1 MSLLDKRANGV
12 LMSIS
17 SLPGNTG
24 IGTMGKNAF
33 AFIDFLKNTLQT
45 YWQILPIGPTSYGDS
60 PYQSFST
67 FAGNPYFIDLE
78 LLAQEGFLSKS
89 DYESVKWTYNENYVD
104 YGLLYIERNKIF
116 AKLQANFEK
125 NIPADFES
133 FCSAN
138 SFWLEDYS
146 LFMSIKDAHNGISF
160 SDWEE
165 DIIRRRPEALKAWTE
180 KCQNRIFYY
189 KMLQYLFYKQYYSLK
204 KYANDNGI
212 KIIGDIPIYVAADS
226 ADVWSSPEQFMLD
239 ENFKP
244 IDVAGCPPDAFSADG
259 QLWGNPVYNWE
270 YMKKDNYSW
279 WKKRLE
285 VSLKNYDVVRIDH
298 FRGFDSFYCIPFG
311 SKNAQNGVWRQGP
324 GADLFNEIKKAFGGQ
339 DLSIIAE
346 DLGFLT
352 DSVRQMLKD
361 VGFPGMRV
369 LQFGF
374 DSRDP
379 ATEYLPM
386 CYVNNCVVYTGTH
399 DNNTIKGWSGEVSKE
414 DLNFCLDFLRTD
426 IDNLPKTMML
436 AAMESVANTCI
447 LTMQDLIGCG
457 SEARMNEPSTVGKN
471 WKWRMTDVQW
481 NSDISEFLRK
491 YTVLYQRARS

>member
-138 SFWLEDYS
+138 SFWLEDHS

-165 DIIRRRPEALKAWTE
+165 DIIRRRPEALKSWTE

-212 KIIGDIPIYVAADS
+212 KIIRDIPI
-226 ADVWSSPEQFMLD
+226 
-239 ENFKP
+239 
-244 IDVAGCPPDAFSADG
+244 
-259 QLWGNPVYNWE
+259 
-270 YMKKDNYSW
+270 
-279 WKKRLE
+279 
-285 VSLKNYDVVRIDH
+285 
-298 FRGFDSFYCIPFG
+298 
-311 SKNAQNGVWRQGP
+311 
-324 GADLFNEIKKAFGGQ
+324 
-339 DLSIIAE
+339 
-346 DLGFLT
+346 
-352 DSVRQMLKD
+352 
-361 VGFPGMRV
+361 
-369 LQFGF
+369 
-374 DSRDP
+374 
-379 ATEYLPM
+379 
-386 CYVNNCVVYTGTH
+386 
-399 DNNTIKGWSGEVSKE
+399 
-414 DLNFCLDFLRTD
+414 
-426 IDNLPKTMML
+426 
-436 AAMESVANTCI
+436 
-447 LTMQDLIGCG
+447 
-457 SEARMNEPSTVGKN
+457 
-471 WKWRMTDVQW
+471 
-481 NSDISEFLRK
+481 
-491 YTVLYQRARS
+491 